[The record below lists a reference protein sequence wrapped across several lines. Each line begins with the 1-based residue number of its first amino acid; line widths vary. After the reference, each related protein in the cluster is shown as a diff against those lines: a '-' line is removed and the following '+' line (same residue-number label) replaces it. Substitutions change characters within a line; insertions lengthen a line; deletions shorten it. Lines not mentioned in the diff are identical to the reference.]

1 MDTDDDCITI
11 RDFYGMAVIF
21 FGFFI
26 TGIGTSFFYSFGI
39 PYIGTGLIVQTFKL
53 SMFPVQ
59 MTMSRKTPRQ
69 QFSGWFSALAR

>member
-1 MDTDDDCITI
+1 MDTDDDCKTI

-21 FGFFI
+21 LGFFI

-39 PYIGTGLIVQTFKL
+39 PYIGTGLIVQTFNKIL
-53 SMFPVQ
+53 FPVQ

-69 QFSGWFSALAR
+69 QFSGWF

>member
-1 MDTDDDCITI
+1 MDTDSECKTI

-21 FGFFI
+21 LGFFV

-39 PYIGTGLIVQTFKL
+39 PYIGTGLIVQTFNL

-69 QFSGWFSALAR
+69 QFSGWF